1 MNERIKQLADQA
13 EDYATAEYEKWIP
26 TPDFSGIPNIR
37 KIFNKKFAEL
47 IVRDC
52 VDIVSDT
59 AVNTPP
65 NDLFYGY
72 NLGVNKAAENIKE
85 RFGIEE

>member
-1 MNERIKQLADQA
+1 MNERIQQLADEA
-13 EDYATAEYEKWIP
+13 RKHFPKTEM
-26 TPDFSGIPNIR
+26 SGE
-37 KIFNKKFAEL
+37 FWVFDEGKFAEL
-47 IVRDC
+47 IVREC
-52 VDIVSDT
+52 VDIVSGT

-85 RFGIEE
+85 RFGVKNEHR